1 MDLQP
6 PSNLP
11 LGPTEPVS
19 PGAMPPVPPPVPPV
33 APPIAPPIQSMPS
46 SSPVADDMFSGVD
59 RTPAAS
65 PVQSQPTSFAP
76 ASAAPNTVPP
86 VTPAP
91 ARVLPSLPESTHPP
105 VLHYVLIALAV
116 VVVLGVIAGAV
127 WFFAIR
133 RPTRQVMETLPAVP
147 EMTSSTSDAAAM
159 PDSSAPIDE
168 PLDSGF
174 AAGEPELIPP
184 KPVVTPPDG
193 ANVPP
198 PTSID
203 PNAVPPL
210 MTTPDDQGLNA
221 ISTSTA
227 TGSSQSST
235 STDILVE
242 PTTPPTADQDGDSL
256 SDARE
261 AELGTNYAV
270 VDTDGDGLNDGDEVV
285 KYRTNPLVPD
295 TDGDTFPDG
304 VEVQKGYNPLGPGK
318 CANPACTF

>member
-11 LGPTEPVS
+11 LGPTEPAS
-19 PGAMPPVPPPVPPV
+19 SGAMPPVPPPAPSV
-33 APPIAPPIQSMPS
+33 APPVPPPVAPPIQSMPANT
-46 SSPVADDMFSGVD
+46 PVADDMFSGVD
-59 RTPAAS
+59 RTPAAPS
-65 PVQSQPTSFAP
+65 S
-76 ASAAPNTVPP
+76 VPP
-86 VTPAP
+86 ATPAP
-91 ARVLPSLPESTHPP
+91 TRVLPSLPESTHPP
-105 VLHYVLIALAV
+105 VLHYVLIALAI

-147 EMTSSTSDAAAM
+147 EMVSSTADAVAI
-159 PDSSAPIDE
+159 PDSPAPVDE
-168 PLDSGF
+168 PLDTGF
-174 AAGEPELIPP
+174 ASGEPELIPP

-203 PNAVPPL
+203 PTAVPPL
-210 MTTPDDQGLNA
+210 MTAPDAQGLNT

-235 STDILVE
+235 DTGMTVE
-242 PTTPPTADQDGDSL
+242 STTPPTADQDGDSL

-261 AELGTNYAV
+261 TELGTNYAV
-270 VDTDGDGLNDGDEVV
+270 ADTDGDGLNDGDEVV

>member
-1 MDLQP
+1 
-6 PSNLP
+6 
-11 LGPTEPVS
+11 
-19 PGAMPPVPPPVPPV
+19 
-33 APPIAPPIQSMPS
+33 
-46 SSPVADDMFSGVD
+46 MFSGVD
-59 RTPAAS
+59 RTP
-65 PVQSQPTSFAP
+65 VAP
-76 ASAAPNTVPP
+76 SAVPP

-133 RPTRQVMETLPAVP
+133 RPTRQVMETLPVVP
-147 EMTSSTSDAAAM
+147 EMVSSTSDAAVI
-159 PDSSAPIDE
+159 PDTSAPVDE
-168 PLDSGF
+168 PLDTGF
-174 AAGEPELIPP
+174 ASGEPELIPP

-203 PNAVPPL
+203 PTAVPPL

-227 TGSSQSST
+227 NGSSQSST
-235 STDILVE
+235 DTGMMVE

-270 VDTDGDGLNDGDEVV
+270 ADTDGDGLNDGDEVV